1 MGSQLYIELYY
12 DFHPYLAYLCKIE
25 ISFDSSHDG
34 SQNMK
39 NVNILC
45 GMQEGTRDT
54 PTNLGLRK
62 YFGTSIQVEYHGFAI
77 LDLHGKVKT
86 HMYVNP
92 KKGSSLLLLETQ
104 YEDFWLLANI
114 KGKNYG
120 LTLVFI
126 IISFLDMQGRVQR
139 RSV

>member
-1 MGSQLYIELYY
+1 MQDHVICLYGVPRII
-12 DFHPYLAYLCKIE
+12 D

-77 LDLHGKVKT
+77 LDLHGKFKT

-92 KKGSSLLLLETQ
+92 KKSSSLLFLEHNMSI
-104 YEDFWLLANI
+104 FGCWL
-114 KGKNYG
+114 
-120 LTLVFI
+120 T
-126 IISFLDMQGRVQR
+126 
-139 RSV
+139 